1 PLNYMMLAKTKE
13 SESNSALATLS
24 LVRSVGTAV
33 APAVLVAFIA
43 HAGMAVPDRI
53 MGVLPD
59 VPNGPSM
66 AQLASGEGGGAG
78 LPPDL
83 QQLME
88 NSDVTTIVGSVK
100 TLAKTEI
107 AQAATA
113 AGMPSEA
120 VDAAEDQYLA
130 PSTSGRGLSR
140 TRSRA
145 RSTKGSA
152 ERSSWWGRAR

>member
-1 PLNYMMLAKTKE
+1 
-13 SESNSALATLS
+13 
-24 LVRSVGTAV
+24 
-33 APAVLVAFIA
+33 
-43 HAGMAVPDRI
+43 

-78 LPPDL
+78 LPADL

-88 NSDVTTIVGSVK
+88 NSDVTTIVGNVK

-107 AQAATA
+107 EQEATA
-113 AGMPSEA
+113 AGCRPRRSMPLRTST
-120 VDAAEDQYLA
+120 LP
-130 PSTSGRGLSR
+130 PSTSGREPSR

-145 RSTKGSA
+145 RSTRDSRGAFLLVGACSLVGLALLALYREIRGPRGHGRGSGRGSGERA
-152 ERSSWWGRAR
+152 EERRGC